1 MALKFPTM
9 MKMSR
14 IDLLAMAQD
23 LDMHYPTTYTP
34 SKFQM
39 CLDMP
44 SHIAK
49 FKNEVSITKS
59 HMEDV
64 LAENYDMQAELE
76 DVLADMGHRWITD
89 SIL

>member
-1 MALKFPTM
+1 MALRFPSM
-9 MKMSR
+9 MKMSNA
-14 IDLLAMAQD
+14 DLLAMAQD

-49 FKNEVSITKS
+49 FKQ
-59 HMEDV
+59 D
-64 LAENYDMQAELE
+64 LE
-76 DVLADMGHRWITD
+76 DVSADIGHMGIGN
-89 SIL
+89 